1 MKTGAKTA
9 RNGPPPLDSGSNPG
23 LAAIALLGRLDKP
36 TDGVRDYCSLLSQA
50 FLRRGDRLDLAEL
63 RWEDQ
68 GWVKSLWQLWRDS
81 RGWTGRWVLF
91 QYTALMWSRKGFPV
105 GALAVLGILRLRGT
119 KLCIVFHDIS
129 NDSRSGMKQ
138 RIRVAFQYWTMR
150 TALRWATRS
159 VLTVPLKQVPWLPRN
174 TQKAVFIPV
183 GANFPE
189 IDHKIENAAASLPL
203 APTVA
208 VFGITGGATGA
219 EEIEDIVYAV
229 KQAKSKVARLR
240 VMIIG
245 RGSAER
251 EGILRKRLDG
261 SEIELQVLG
270 LLPAEEIRK
279 TLAGASAMLCVRG
292 YISTRRG
299 NAIAGIVCGLP
310 VAGYSGSETGFP
322 ITEAGLLLYDKRDRD
337 GLADGLC
344 RILTDDKLRGELRIR
359 SLTAAQKYFSW
370 DSIAAQFHAF
380 LVNSGEFQ
388 RE

>member
-1 MKTGAKTA
+1 MTPGAETT
-9 RNGPPPLDSGSNPG
+9 RNGPPSLDPGPGSS
-23 LAAIALLGRLDKP
+23 LAAVALLGRLDKP

-50 FLRRGDRLDLAEL
+50 FLRRGDCLDLAEL

-68 GWVKSLWQLWRDS
+68 GWIRSLGHLWRNS
-81 RGWTGRWVLF
+81 HEWAGRWVLF

-105 GALAVLGILRLRGT
+105 GALAVVGILRLRGA

-138 RIRVAFQYWTMR
+138 RVRVGFQYWTMR
-150 TALRWATRS
+150 TALRCAARR

-174 TQKAVFIPV
+174 TQKTVFIPV

-189 IDHKIENAAASLPL
+189 IDHQNKNTAAQLPFV
-203 APTVA
+203 PSVA
-208 VFGITGGATGA
+208 VFGITKGAPGA
-219 EEIEDIVYAV
+219 DEIEDIVYAA

-240 VMIIG
+240 LIVIG

-251 EGILRKRLDG
+251 EITLRKRLEG

-292 YISTRRG
+292 YISSRRG

-310 VAGYSGSETGFP
+310 VAGYSGAKLAFQSRKPVCFCSTSKIGTGWRMVFA
-322 ITEAGLLLYDKRDRD
+322 E
-337 GLADGLC
+337 
-344 RILTDDKLRGELRIR
+344 
-359 SLTAAQKYFSW
+359 S
-370 DSIAAQFHAF
+370 
-380 LVNSGEFQ
+380 
-388 RE
+388 